1 VTVSVALDV
10 GAPVMV
16 AALGNRNEI
25 VKVFDAVRR
34 SGVDEVRVLVHGLDH
49 AHGSVPAP
57 ERGHVP
63 GRDHE
68 NENEHGRGHEHH
80 RS

>member
-1 VTVSVALDV
+1 MPAISVAAFA
-10 GAPVMV
+10 GC
-16 AALGNRNEI
+16 
-25 VKVFDAVRR
+25 
-34 SGVDEVRVLVHGLDH
+34 VLVHGLDH

-63 GRDHE
+63 GRDDEHE
-68 NENEHGRGHEHH
+68 HEHEHEHGHEYHNLIA

>member
-1 VTVSVALDV
+1 MPAISVAAFA
-10 GAPVMV
+10 GC
-16 AALGNRNEI
+16 
-25 VKVFDAVRR
+25 
-34 SGVDEVRVLVHGLDH
+34 VLVHGLDH

-68 NENEHGRGHEHH
+68 NEHEHGDGMAMAFSHH
-80 RS
+80 RF